1 VLGVFGV
8 CWVCLGWGVVIG
20 YFLINLERTVIKVE

>member
-1 VLGVFGV
+1 VLGVFGGV
-8 CWVCLGWGVVIG
+8 GVVIG

>member
-8 CWVCLGWGVVIG
+8 GGVVIG

>member
-8 CWVCLGWGVVIG
+8 GGVFDLGILLSYVLL
-20 YFLINLERTVIKVE
+20 FLCNRT